1 MAIGRGSWVMWVMG
15 QPCNGS
21 HGSWVTKD
29 DPFPSLMRSDC
40 IQKGKCTKNCL
51 AAGLCPDPPGELTVP
66 TGPCCIYEREDGKD
80 KGGRWE
86 DGGGKGMKERRER
99 MCPTRN

>member
-1 MAIGRGSWVMWVMG
+1 
-15 QPCNGS
+15 
-21 HGSWVTKD
+21 
-29 DPFPSLMRSDC
+29 MRSDC